1 MPTET
6 ELELIAQAQRGDRQ
20 AFGELVRCHREG
32 VINVVY
38 RMCGDAN
45 LAEDAAQEAFISAWQ
60 NLPGYRPRSPF
71 RNWVYRIATNAALD
85 VLRRKR
91 ETVDVEALPL
101 STSEQGPEAALE
113 KKERGEQVREA
124 VLALPPASR
133 ATLILR
139 ESEGLSYRE
148 IADTLDIPVGTVM
161 SRLNYAR
168 SKLRQ
173 SLAPHL
179 KAL

>member
-60 NLPGYRPRSPF
+60 QMSAER
-71 RNWVYRIATNAALD
+71 RIAALSD
-85 VLRRKR
+85 RQRHR
-91 ETVDVEALPL
+91 
-101 STSEQGPEAALE
+101 
-113 KKERGEQVREA
+113 A
-124 VLALPPASR
+124 V
-133 ATLILR
+133 
-139 ESEGLSYRE
+139 
-148 IADTLDIPVGTVM
+148 
-161 SRLNYAR
+161 
-168 SKLRQ
+168 
-173 SLAPHL
+173 SLFCP
-179 KAL
+179 